1 MSSILVRAVKV
12 VVVASLAVG
21 LAAYLSSGLRSLF
34 LDIYLVVICAV
45 LLLALVRAT
54 RLKAPAL
61 APSSFE
67 RALREMNQRPGDTGE
82 PALVRDV
89 DLSVLGAFHLHVRL
103 RPVLRE
109 VAAHRLRLHYG
120 VDLDTEPGRARE
132 LLGSEAWAL
141 VRPDRPP
148 PTDRLAP
155 GPPLSSLAEVVTE
168 LEKI

>member
-1 MSSILVRAVKV
+1 MSSIVVRAVKV
-12 VVVASLAVG
+12 AVAASVAVG
-21 LAAYLSSGLRSLF
+21 LAVYLSSGLRSLF
-34 LDIYLVVICAV
+34 LDVYLVAICAV

-54 RLKAPAL
+54 RLKAPTFT
-61 APSSFE
+61 PSSFE
-67 RALREMNQRPGDTGE
+67 RALREMTQRLGDTAE

-109 VAAHRLRLHYG
+109 IAAHRLRLHYG
-120 VDLDTEPGRARE
+120 VDLDAEPGRARE
-132 LLGSEAWAL
+132 LVGSKAWAL

-148 PTDRLAP
+148 PADRLAP

-168 LEKI
+168 LERI